1 MNRDYETYQLNWDGI
16 DIEIRWARHWLDFD
30 DETSMG
36 HLEICSIGPE
46 KHPLPMTE
54 TGYRSHFIHA
64 QELDQHGGPENYVE
78 AWLANE
84 SKSEAWIDCKAGF
97 QQLALF

>member
-1 MNRDYETYQLNWDGI
+1 MNKDYETYQLNWDGI

-54 TGYRSHFIHA
+54 TGYLSRFFSADYF
-64 QELDQHGGPENYVE
+64 DWFGGPLLYVE
-78 AWLANE
+78 LWLSHE
-84 SKSEAWIDCKAGF
+84 GRSKAWIDCKARF